1 MLNIKSALKNKKYK
15 IKQIDINNKDMIYR
29 LNAFG
34 IRVGSDIKVKQRCM
48 FNGPCVIEISGQ
60 QVSIRHCDACQI
72 ALEE

>member
-34 IRVGSDIKVKQRCM
+34 IRVGSDIKV
-48 FNGPCVIEISGQ
+48 NGPCVIEISGQ